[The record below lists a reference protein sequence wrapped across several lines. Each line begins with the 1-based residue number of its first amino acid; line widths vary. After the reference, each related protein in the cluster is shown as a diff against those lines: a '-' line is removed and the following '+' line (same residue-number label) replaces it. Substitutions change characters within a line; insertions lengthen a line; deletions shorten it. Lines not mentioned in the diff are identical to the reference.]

1 MADMKKEEMEDAE
14 DEMDDVEEP
23 KMDAATTDFT
33 VRKAELMADVKV
45 GGYGMILLP
54 VRVLDIGNGLVRL
67 QKNGEAKVE
76 GEFTDSEPLES
87 MKKRLGV
94 AEDR

>member
-1 MADMKKEEMEDAE
+1 MDKKEPMDMEDEMEDA
-14 DEMDDVEEP
+14 EEP

-45 GGYGMILLP
+45 GAYGKIVLP

-67 QKNGEAKVE
+67 QKDGEAKVE

-87 MKKRLGV
+87 MKQRLGV